1 MSAVAAEQWEL
12 APWGAFVPPSKV
24 TDTSRLVTRKVCE
37 GSKRIWSPAEHLID
51 EMKKIGILFTGLSD
65 AVERKVA
72 DSATGKT
79 LWTVTAPTFL
89 ALTSVAVTDTDTSAS
104 ITDIAYTTY
113 ARLSLAAADWNAA
126 STSSGVTTAVAPIA
140 GKTYGAVTAGSA
152 TAIGWARC
160 TVVSGAGD
168 VIIYG
173 ALTSVT
179 FSTTQTP
186 PTVAIGSLVETW
198 D

>member
-1 MSAVAAEQWEL
+1 MSAAVKEQWEL
-12 APWGAFVPPSKV
+12 APWGAFIPPAKV
-24 TDTSRLVTRKVCE
+24 TDTSRVITRKVCE

-51 EMKKIGILFTGLSD
+51 EMKKIGIVFVGLSD
-65 AVERKVA
+65 ATEKKAA
-72 DSATGKT
+72 DTATGKT

-89 ALTSVAVTDTDTSAS
+89 ALSSVALTDTDTSAS
-104 ITDIAYTTY
+104 VTDLTYTGY

-126 STSSGVTTAVAPIA
+126 STSGGVTTAVAPIA
-140 GKTYGAVTAGSA
+140 AKTFGAVTAGSG
-152 TAIGWARC
+152 TAISWGRC

-168 VIIYG
+168 LIIYG
-173 ALTSVT
+173 SLTSVT